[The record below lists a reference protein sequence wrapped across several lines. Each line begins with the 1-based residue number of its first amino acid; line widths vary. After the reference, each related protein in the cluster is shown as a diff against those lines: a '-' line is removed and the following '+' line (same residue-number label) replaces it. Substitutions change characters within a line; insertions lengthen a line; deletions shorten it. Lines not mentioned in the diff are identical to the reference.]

1 MGKEGEVVTLG
12 NESITV
18 NMPVPVV
25 EQVSQDLTVSPQLGM
40 HVPYIIILITVEAVI
55 VVITALIGTEFLI
68 RPAKEPGSAV
78 KTYSF
83 HSVMFYQIYKI
94 FYLEISLITFIM
106 TGKNVYKRL

>member
-1 MGKEGEVVTLG
+1 
-12 NESITV
+12 
-18 NMPVPVV
+18 MPVPVI

-40 HVPYIIILITVEAVI
+40 HVPYIIILVTVEAVI
-55 VVITALIGTEFLI
+55 VVIAALIGTEFLI

-94 FYLEISLITFIM
+94 FYLANSLITLIM
-106 TGKNVYKRL
+106 ISKSVYKRL